1 MTSAPKED
9 DSTPPP
15 RISLLVLV
23 VSILAL
29 VSLFSRN
36 AYVVPRDKTV
46 GIRAFTIAF
55 TVTYENRNG
64 EGAVWNFA
72 EDDRTIGLFMNNS
85 WQTVYLMRTSL
96 SVVGFETDMDGNPIG
111 FLFFPRSAIHSG
123 ENLTYEVSY
132 RIVLKPRP
140 VPQIS
145 EEGSAKLTDMPRN
158 LRGLYSGSGG
168 PWLLDE
174 PELVDLAHEIVGNE
188 TKVLTI
194 VAKFIAWIRDNI
206 RYETADLPRYPNE
219 TLLEKTG
226 DCDDQ
231 ANLLI
236 TLCRIVGIPAYL
248 QVGCIYLP
256 SRLPEVYHYWDG
268 SLLVNLT
275 RIGWHGWAMVYVPP
289 WGWLP
294 VDLTYVSSINL
305 RADPLNAVRIS
316 AVIAYPTVQYANIT
330 RTDYVAA
337 SRMKR
342 DFLLSNGFRIVE
354 HDLMDEETARLGNA
368 TANAGFSVGLVA
380 VLVATLAASLLVSP
394 DRP

>member
-15 RISLLVLV
+15 RIGLLVLV

-29 VSLFSRN
+29 VSLFSQN
-36 AYVVPRDKTV
+36 AYVLPRDKTG
-46 GIRAFTIAF
+46 GIRAFTIAL
-55 TVTYENRNG
+55 TVTYENRNS
-64 EGAVWNFA
+64 EGAVWNLA

-85 WQTVYLMRTSL
+85 WQTVYLIRTSL
-96 SVVGFETDMDGNPIG
+96 SVGGFETDTDGNPIG
-111 FLFFPRSAIHSG
+111 FLSFPRSAIHSG
-123 ENLTYEVSY
+123 ENLTFEARYK
-132 RIVLKPRP
+132 IVLKPRS
-140 VPQIS
+140 VPRIS
-145 EEGSAKLTDMPRN
+145 EEGSAKLTDIPEN
-158 LRGLYSGSGG
+158 LRELYSGSGG

-188 TKVLTI
+188 TKALTI

-219 TLLEKTG
+219 TLLGKTG

-231 ANLLI
+231 ANLLV
-236 TLCRIVGIPAYL
+236 TMCRIIGIPAYL

-256 SRLPEVYHYWDG
+256 SRPPEVYRYWDG

-305 RADPLNAVRIS
+305 RADPLNAIRIS
-316 AVIAYPTVQYANIT
+316 AVVAYPTVQYANIT

-354 HDLMDEETARLGNA
+354 HDLMDEETARLGTA
-368 TANAGFSVGLVA
+368 TANAGFSVSLVA
-380 VLVATLAASLLVSP
+380 LLAASLAASFTGSP
-394 DRP
+394 KRP